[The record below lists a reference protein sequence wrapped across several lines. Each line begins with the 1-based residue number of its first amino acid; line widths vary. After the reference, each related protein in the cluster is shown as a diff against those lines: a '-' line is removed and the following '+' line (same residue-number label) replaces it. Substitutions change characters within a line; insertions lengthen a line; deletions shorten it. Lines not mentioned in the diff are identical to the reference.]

1 MKRHVYRTFACCWL
15 LLLFAS
21 AAFAQTKFTGKVTD
35 QTSGNPLPGVTV
47 AIKNSSRGTATD
59 PAGNFSITAKKGE
72 TLVFSFI
79 GYTQQDVILG
89 DATSVSVVLS
99 EKVGSLDEVVVTG
112 YATQR
117 KKDLTGAV
125 SVVNVEQISRQP
137 TAQVSNQLQG
147 QVSGITVLGSGQPG
161 EEPQVRIRGVNT
173 FGNNTPLYVI
183 DGVPTQ
189 NIVDL
194 NPYDVASMQVL
205 KDAGS
210 ASIYG
215 ARAANGV
222 IIITT
227 KRGKPDG
234 KVRVTYDGYY
244 GTQRPKGGNVWDI
257 LSPQE
262 MANLKWMALKNT
274 DPNVVY
280 NDGLYG
286 SGATPRL
293 PDYIAPGGLMEGD
306 PGVDP
311 SKYNVNPYYKNPS
324 DLDNFYRINRA
335 NKAGTDWFH
344 EIFKPAMIT
353 SHNVS
358 VSGGND
364 QGAYYL
370 SFYYFNQE
378 GTLKNTYLKRYSIR
392 SNSHFNVGK
401 HVRIG
406 ENLEFSVIDNPQIDP
421 LTEGSAIGMA
431 FREQPIIPVHD
442 IRGNFAGSFST
453 NGAQLGNARN
463 PVAIQDRTREN
474 RGLGNRLLGS
484 VYGEADFLKHFTFR
498 TTFGGEIFSASTH
511 NFTFPEYE
519 NAENNKVNS
528 FTEGSS
534 NGYNWTWT
542 NTLSYAQNFNKVHDI
557 KVLVG
562 TEAFDNH
569 GRTLTG
575 TTQNYFIFD
584 PNFTNLGSG
593 TGTVTNGSGTYTDAL
608 FSIFGRVDYSL
619 LDKYLLG
626 AVIRR
631 DGSSRFGAN
640 NRYGVFP
647 AVSAGWRISQEA
659 FLKQVAW
666 ISDLKIR
673 GGYGVMGN
681 QLNVE
686 AANAFTQYGLN
697 KGSSF
702 YDIGGTSNSLAS
714 GFFKTHIGNPDAKW
728 ESNTNMNIG
737 VDATLFKGKLEVTA
751 DYYKKKVKDLL
762 YKPEISGTA
771 GRTDPPTV
779 NIAEMEN
786 HGIDISLGINDIHL
800 TKELVLK
807 ANATL
812 TTYSNKIVNIS
823 ADAPYFDQEAR
834 RFNGNFIIR
843 NAVGQ
848 PISSFFGYKT
858 DGFWDSADEIAQA
871 NDQAQKATNN
881 PNAVYQT
888 GIGLGRFRY
897 QDTNGDGIITEADR
911 TFLGNPNPDFSYGLN
926 LELDYKNFDF
936 TVFFY
941 GVQGNN
947 IWNQVRWW
955 TDFYPSFAGAKSKTA
970 LYDSWRPDNLNAK
983 APIQENEG
991 SFSTNTVPN
1000 SFLVENGSYLRA
1012 KNMMLGY
1019 TLPKPI
1025 LQRIGIEKFR
1035 IYVQAAN
1042 LFTIT
1047 KYTGIDPEITGGTTN
1062 FGLDE
1067 GAYPNQRQFLVGVN
1081 VGF

>member
-15 LLLFAS
+15 LLLLAS
-21 AAFAQTKFTGKVTD
+21 AAFAQTKIIGKVTD
-35 QTSGNPLPGVTV
+35 EASGNPLPGVTV
-47 AIKNSSRGTATD
+47 AVKGSARGTATD
-59 PAGNFSITAKKGE
+59 PAGNFSLAAKKGE
-72 TLVFSFI
+72 VFVFSFV
-79 GYTQQDVILG
+79 GYTQQEVIVG
-89 DATSVSVVLS
+89 DATSISVILK

-112 YATQR
+112 YATQK

-125 SVVNVEQISRQP
+125 AVVNVDQISRQP

-189 NIVDL
+189 NINDL
-194 NPYDVASMQVL
+194 NPNDVATMQVL

-222 IIITT
+222 VIVTT
-227 KRGKPDG
+227 KRGKTDG

-244 GTQRPKGGNVWDI
+244 GTQRPKGGNVWNI
-257 LSPQE
+257 LNSQE
-262 MANLKWMALKNT
+262 MADLKWMALKNT

-286 SGATPRL
+286 TGATPRL

-306 PGVDP
+306 PNVDP
-311 SKYNVNPYYKNPS
+311 SKYFVNPNYKNPS
-324 DLDNFYRINRA
+324 DLDKFYRITRA
-335 NKAGTDWFH
+335 NKQGTDWFH
-344 EIFKPAMIT
+344 EIFKPAPIT
-353 SHNVS
+353 SHNIS
-358 VSGGND
+358 VGGGGD
-364 QGAYYL
+364 QGAYFL
-370 SFYYFNQE
+370 SFNYFNQE
-378 GTLKNTYLKRYSIR
+378 GTLLNTYLKRYSIR
-392 SNSHFNVGK
+392 SNSFYNVSK
-401 HVRIG
+401 HIRIG
-406 ENLEFSVIDNPQIDP
+406 ENLAFSVIDNPRIDA
-421 LTEGSAIGMA
+421 LTEGSGIGMA
-431 FREQPIIPVHD
+431 FREQPIIPVYD
-442 IRGNFAGSFST
+442 IMGNYGGSFST

-463 PVAIQDRTREN
+463 PVAIQQRTRDN
-474 RGLGNRLLGS
+474 YGLANRLFGS
-484 VYGEADFLKHFTFR
+484 VYGEVDFLDHFTFR
-498 TTFGGEIFSASTH
+498 TTFGGEIYSGSTH
-511 NFTFPEYE
+511 SFTFPEYE
-519 NAENNKVNS
+519 NAENDKVNS
-528 FTEGSS
+528 YTESAG
-534 NGYNWTWT
+534 NGHNWTWT

-562 TEAFDNH
+562 TEAFDN
-569 GRTLTG
+569 RERFVTG

-584 PNFTNLGSG
+584 PNYTNLGSG
-593 TGTVTNGSGTYTDAL
+593 TGTMTNNSFALTDGL
-608 FSIFGRVDYSL
+608 FSVFARVDYSL

-640 NRYGVFP
+640 NRYGWFP
-647 AVSAGWRISQEA
+647 AVSAGWRLSQEA

-673 GGYGVMGN
+673 GGYGIMGN
-681 QLNVE
+681 QLNVLPS
-686 AANAFTQYGLN
+686 NAFTQFGLN

-702 YDIGGTSNSLAS
+702 YDIGGTSNTLTS
-714 GFFKTHIGNPDAKW
+714 GFLKSYIGNPDAKW
-728 ESNTNMNIG
+728 ESNINMNIG
-737 VDATLFKGKLEVTA
+737 IDATLFKGKLEIVA

-762 YKPEISGTA
+762 FTPELAGTA
-771 GRTDPPTV
+771 GRANPPAV
-779 NIAEMEN
+779 NIAEMKN
-786 HGIDISLGINDIHL
+786 SGIDLGINVNNLHL
-800 TKELVLK
+800 SKDLILK
-807 ANATL
+807 VGATF
-812 TTYSNKIVNIS
+812 TTYSNEIVNIS
-823 ADAPYFDQEAR
+823 GDAPYFDLEAR

-843 NAVGQ
+843 NAIGH
-848 PISSFFGYKT
+848 PISSFYGYKT
-858 DGFWDSADEIAQA
+858 VGFWNNDQEIAQA

-881 PNAVYQT
+881 VNAVYQT
-888 GIGLGRFRY
+888 GIKTGRFRY

-911 TFLGNPNPDFSYGLN
+911 TFLGNPSPDFSYGLN
-926 LELDYKNFDF
+926 LELTYKNFDF
-936 TVFFY
+936 TAFFY
-941 GVQGNN
+941 GVQGNQ

-970 LYDSWRPDNLNAK
+970 LYDSWRPDHQNAK

-1019 TLPKPI
+1019 TLPKSV
-1025 LQRIGIEKFR
+1025 LQRVGIEKFR

-1042 LFTIT
+1042 LFTVT
-1047 KYTGIDPEITGGTTN
+1047 KYSGIDPEITGATTA